1 LRVWPLWER
10 LARRIW
16 RTVPIPNAPHGAL
29 DVYFGRYHGEPI
41 VLSDGTPIQPGDR
54 VIELHTNNLVV
65 LDAVQ
70 GSRWHILRVLEGDLR
85 ALAAWVSQPD
95 FSPDVQAIY
104 AVTVLGR
111 GATWLG
117 FHLRDRPPGLRARLD
132 RLFMAGLLAI
142 YTSEGFDR
150 LSRGK
155 TFGPYPQEM
164 WMSRA
169 ELLRRYGETTT

>member
-16 RTVPIPNAPHGAL
+16 PTVPIPNAPHGVL
-29 DVYFGRYHGEPI
+29 DVYFGRYHGEPV
-41 VLSDGTPIQPGDR
+41 VLPDGTPIRPGDR
-54 VIELHTNNLVV
+54 VIEIHTNNLLV
-65 LDAVQ
+65 LDAVRS
-70 GSRWHILRVLEGDLR
+70 SRWRILPAMAGDLR
-85 ALAAWVSQPD
+85 ALAAWVTQPD
-95 FSPDVQAIY
+95 FAPDVQAIY

-111 GATWLG
+111 GAAWLG
-117 FHLRDRPPGLRARLD
+117 FHLRDRPPGPRARLD

-142 YTSEGFDR
+142 YTSEGFER
-150 LSRGK
+150 LSHGK
-155 TFGPYPQEM
+155 TFGPYPQEI